1 MGVKRQQGSND
12 QKDLLDEDL
21 KARLRYGVTGDGG
34 TGAGATQEPQA
45 ATARE
50 QQRALTRRLM
60 EEVTSSA
67 NLNQAYKRVK
77 ANKGAA
83 GVDGMSI
90 NDLRAWIAENC
101 ERLIASLLSGGYQ
114 SKPLRGVEI
123 PKPGARQSATR
134 RLRQRAG
141 TAGPPLLPLC

>member
-21 KARLRYGVTGDGG
+21 KARLRHGATSNGG
-34 TGAGATQEPQA
+34 TGAGAAEEPQA
-45 ATARE
+45 ATAWE
-50 QQRALTRRLM
+50 QQRALTRHLI

-83 GVDGMSI
+83 GVDGMTVD
-90 NDLRAWIAENC
+90 DLRPWVAANR
-101 ERLIASLLSGGYQ
+101 ERLIASLLGGDYQ
-114 SKPLRGVEI
+114 PKTVRGVEI
-123 PKPGARQSATR
+123 PKPDGGM
-134 RLRQRAG
+134 RLLGIPIRAS
-141 TAGPPLLPLC
+141 